1 MFCDDK
7 KFVNKKDGITGTW
20 EIIEWD
26 KKYYLDMQWN
36 TLNTYDYELLNIF
49 EPNNNGGSL
58 NVKGD
63 QEKARF

>member
-1 MFCDDK
+1 
-7 KFVNKKDGITGTW
+7 
-20 EIIEWD
+20 
-26 KKYYLDMQWN
+26 MQWN

>member
-1 MFCDDK
+1 M
-7 KFVNKKDGITGTW
+7 NKKDGITGTW
-20 EIIEWD
+20 EIIESD